1 MWCYRDTLLNTAYCT
16 LPELE
21 KANPMGSNF
30 LADPGKARGYS
41 INSLVINSLTDSVT
55 LFLKQLYGAATRV
68 VHLSDLNFF

>member
-30 LADPGKARGYS
+30 LADPGDARDYS
-41 INSLVINSLTDSVT
+41 INSLVINSSREIMWISLRGGVG
-55 LFLKQLYGAATRV
+55 QCG
-68 VHLSDLNFF
+68 